1 MDIYAQNI
9 LDHYK
14 NPRNQGKIV
23 HANAKHFETNTLCGD
38 SIGVSAKIE
47 KNIVQKIQFTGEG
60 CAISQAAISLLSEH
74 IKGKNISVILK
85 LGSKEMQ
92 DLLGVEVTQRRMK
105 CALLGLLS
113 VQNAILGHQKK
124 LFRSWADFM
133 EE

>member
-14 NPRNQGKIV
+14 NPRNQGKIAY
-23 HANAKHFETNTLCGD
+23 ANAKHFETNTLCGD

-60 CAISQAAISLLSEH
+60 CAISQAAISILSEH
-74 IKGKNISVILK
+74 VKGKNISVILK
-85 LGSKEMQ
+85 LGSREMQ
-92 DLLGVEVTQRRMK
+92 KLLGVEITQRRIK

-113 VQNAILGHQKK
+113 LQNAILEHQEKS
-124 LFRSWADFM
+124 FRSWADLI

>member
-14 NPRNQGKIV
+14 NPRNRGKMSN
-23 HANAKHFETNTLCGD
+23 ANAQHIEANTLCGD

-47 KNIVQKIQFTGEG
+47 KNIIQKIKFTGEG
-60 CAISQAAISLLSEH
+60 CAISQAAISILSEH
-74 IKGKNISVILK
+74 VKRKNISVILK

-92 DLLGVEVTQRRMK
+92 KLLGVEITQRRIK

-113 VQNAILGHQKK
+113 LQNAILEYQKK
-124 LFRSWADFM
+124 PLSSWANLI